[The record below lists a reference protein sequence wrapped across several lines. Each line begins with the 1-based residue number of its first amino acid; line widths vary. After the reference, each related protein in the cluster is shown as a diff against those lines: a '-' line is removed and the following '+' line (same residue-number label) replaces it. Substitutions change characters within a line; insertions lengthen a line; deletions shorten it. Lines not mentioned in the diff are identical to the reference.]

1 MRFKQFQIDE
11 RQKAR
16 EMYPHLTEEQLD
28 EILPALVAGVRTAG
42 MTAFKGARAGVNAV
56 KTAGNIARKG
66 VNAVKTGANVVKKGV
81 NVAKQGVNVA
91 KQGVNA
97 VKNTVQMGKDA
108 INQLKGGAQGGI
120 DNGQAVDDVAMQDPK
135 VMQQQKKT
143 LQAQLKAQEKS
154 HKDTTTQL
162 KQQIASIK

>member
-28 EILPALVAGVRTAG
+28 EVLPALVTGARTVG
-42 MTAFKGARAGVNAV
+42 MGAIKGAKMIGQGARA
-56 KTAGNIARKG
+56 G

-81 NVAKQGVNVA
+81 N
-91 KQGVNA
+91 A

-108 INQLKGGAQGGI
+108 VNKLKGGSQGGI

>member
-28 EILPALVAGVRTAG
+28 EVLPALVAGARTVG
-42 MTAFKGARAGVNAV
+42 MGAIKGAKMIGQGARA
-56 KTAGNIARKG
+56 G

-81 NVAKQGVNVA
+81 N
-91 KQGVNA
+91 A

-108 INQLKGGAQGGI
+108 VNKLKGGSQGGI
-120 DNGQAVDDVAMQDPK
+120 DNGQAVDDVAMK
-135 VMQQQKKT
+135 IQKLCNSKRK
-143 LQAQLKAQEKS
+143 LYK
-154 HKDTTTQL
+154 HN
-162 KQQIASIK
+162 

>member
-56 KTAGNIARKG
+56 KTAVNIARTG

-81 NVAKQGVNVA
+81 NVAKQGVN
-91 KQGVNA
+91 A
-97 VKNTVQMGKDA
+97 VKNKVQMGKDA

>member
-28 EILPALVAGVRTAG
+28 EVLPAVVAGARTVG
-42 MTAFKGARAGVNAV
+42 MGAIKGAKMIGQGARA
-56 KTAGNIARKG
+56 G

-81 NVAKQGVNVA
+81 N
-91 KQGVNA
+91 A

-108 INQLKGGAQGGI
+108 VNKLKGGSQGGI

>member
-28 EILPALVAGVRTAG
+28 EVLPAVVAGARTVG
-42 MTAFKGARAGVNAV
+42 MGAIKTGKMIGQGARA
-56 KTAGNIARKG
+56 G

-81 NVAKQGVNVA
+81 N
-91 KQGVNA
+91 A

-108 INQLKGGAQGGI
+108 VNKLKGGTQGGI

>member
-28 EILPALVAGVRTAG
+28 EVLPALVAGVRTAG

-66 VNAVKTGANVVKKGV
+66 VNAVKTGANVVKK
-81 NVAKQGVNVA
+81 GVNVA

>member
-1 MRFKQFQIDE
+1 MRFNEFNDARTDE
-11 RQKAR
+11 A
-16 EMYPHLTEEQLD
+16 
-28 EILPALVAGVRTAG
+28 LPAVAGAVVRG
-42 MTAFKGARAGVNAV
+42 GVKVGSKAFK
-56 KTAGNIARKG
+56 T
-66 VNAVKTGANVVKKGV
+66 GV
-81 NVAKQGVNVA
+81 NVAQQGVKTGVNIA
-91 KQGVNA
+91 KQG

-108 INQLKGGAQGGI
+108 VNKLKGGSQGGI

>member
-28 EILPALVAGVRTAG
+28 EVLPALVAGARTVG
-42 MTAFKGARAGVNAV
+42 MGAIKGAKMIGQGARA
-56 KTAGNIARKG
+56 G

-81 NVAKQGVNVA
+81 N
-91 KQGVNA
+91 A

-108 INQLKGGAQGGI
+108 VNKLKGGSQGGI

>member
-1 MRFKQFQIDE
+1 
-11 RQKAR
+11 
-16 EMYPHLTEEQLD
+16 
-28 EILPALVAGVRTAG
+28 
-42 MTAFKGARAGVNAV
+42 
-56 KTAGNIARKG
+56 
-66 VNAVKTGANVVKKGV
+66 
-81 NVAKQGVNVA
+81 
-91 KQGVNA
+91 
-97 VKNTVQMGKDA
+97 MGKDA
-108 INQLKGGAQGGI
+108 VNKLKGGTQGGI

>member
-28 EILPALVAGVRTAG
+28 EVLPALVAGARTVG
-42 MTAFKGARAGVNAV
+42 MGAIKGAKMIGQGARA
-56 KTAGNIARKG
+56 G

-81 NVAKQGVNVA
+81 N
-91 KQGVNA
+91 A

-108 INQLKGGAQGGI
+108 VNKLKGGSQGGI
-120 DNGQAVDDVAMQDPK
+120 DNGQAVDDIAMQDPK

>member
-1 MRFKQFQIDE
+1 MRIHEFKIDE
-11 RQKAR
+11 RQKLK

-28 EILPALVAGVRTAG
+28 EVVPAIVAGARTAG
-42 MTAFKGARAGVNAV
+42 MAAFKGAKMAGQGLR
-56 KTAGNIARKG
+56 TAGNIA
-66 VNAVKTGANVVKKGV
+66 KKGV
-81 NVAKQGVNVA
+81 NVAKKGVNMA

-97 VKNTVQMGKDA
+97 VKNKVQMGKDA
-108 INQLKGGAQGGI
+108 MNTLKPGAQGGI
-120 DNGQAVDDVAMQDPK
+120 DNGQAVDDIAMQDPK

-154 HKDTTTQL
+154 HKDTTMRL

>member
-28 EILPALVAGVRTAG
+28 EVLPALVAGARTVG
-42 MTAFKGARAGVNAV
+42 MGAIKGAKMIGQGARA
-56 KTAGNIARKG
+56 G

-81 NVAKQGVNVA
+81 N
-91 KQGVNA
+91 A

-108 INQLKGGAQGGI
+108 VNKLKGGSQGGI

-162 KQQIASIK
+162 KQQISSIK

>member
-28 EILPALVAGVRTAG
+28 EVLPALVAGARTVG
-42 MTAFKGARAGVNAV
+42 MGAIKGAKMIGQGARA
-56 KTAGNIARKG
+56 G

-81 NVAKQGVNVA
+81 NVAKQGVN
-91 KQGVNA
+91 A

-108 INQLKGGAQGGI
+108 VNKLKGGSQGGI

-143 LQAQLKAQEKS
+143 LQAKIKAQEKS

>member
-1 MRFKQFQIDE
+1 MRINEFKVDE
-11 RQKAR
+11 RQKLK

-28 EILPALVAGVRTAG
+28 EILPAVLAGARTVG
-42 MTAFKGARAGVNAV
+42 MAAFKGAKMAGQGLR
-56 KTAGNIARKG
+56 TAGNIARKG

-81 NVAKQGVNVA
+81 NVAKQGVN
-91 KQGVNA
+91 A

-108 INQLKGGAQGGI
+108 INQLKGGGAQGGI
-120 DNGQAVDDVAMQDPK
+120 DNGQAVDDVAMHDPK

-143 LQAQLKAQEKS
+143 LQAQLKAQQKS
-154 HKDTTTQL
+154 HKDTTLQL

>member
-81 NVAKQGVNVA
+81 NVAKQGVN
-91 KQGVNA
+91 A